1 MRAAGNRVP
10 VMSESL
16 PLVFVEIDPELDSEV
31 VAVFLSQHA
40 WPFHARSSLTMDD
53 ARQVKLGPSDQV
65 RSFWVQENQSP
76 AGIVRVFDLEDADE
90 GSVLFDL
97 RIAEEC
103 RGRGIG
109 RATVAWLVEMLFA
122 EYPSLRR
129 IEATT
134 RIDNHA
140 MRRALE
146 SNQFVLEGRL
156 RQTWRSEGGVRYD
169 TALYGRL
176 RSNAAGNE

>member
-1 MRAAGNRVP
+1 MR
-10 VMSESL
+10 
-16 PLVFVEIDPELDSEV
+16 
-31 VAVFLSQHA
+31 
-40 WPFHARSSLTMDD
+40 
-53 ARQVKLGPSDQV
+53 LGPSDQV
-65 RSFWVQENQSP
+65 RAFWIKENQSL

-109 RATVAWLVEMLFA
+109 RAAVAQLVEMLFA
-122 EYPSLRR
+122 EYPSLHR

-134 RIDNHA
+134 RFDNHA
-140 MRRALE
+140 MRRVLE
-146 SNQFVLEGRL
+146 SNQFVLEGQL
-156 RQTWRSEGGVRYD
+156 RETWRSEDGTRHD

-176 RSNAAGNE
+176 RSDTPLSIISGL